1 MTLYFNKNSEKYKR
15 LELRKNST
23 TAERILWK
31 NLKARRLL
39 GKKFRRQYSIGTFV
53 IDFYCPELK
62 LAIELDGSSHDTNEV
77 EIYDKKRE
85 EVIKTFGIMFLRFRN
100 EEIYINLEKVLDNI
114 KMNIEEI
121 DKRE

>member
-114 KMNIEEI
+114 KMKIEEI